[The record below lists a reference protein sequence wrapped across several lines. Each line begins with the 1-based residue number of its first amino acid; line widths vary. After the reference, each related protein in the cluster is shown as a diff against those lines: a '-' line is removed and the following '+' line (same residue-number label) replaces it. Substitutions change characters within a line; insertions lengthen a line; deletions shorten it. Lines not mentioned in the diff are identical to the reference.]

1 MFQPQL
7 NPSLSELVFSS
18 SVKLQDVINT
28 ASKLRQD
35 VKFQDVKDEFH
46 TTCSN
51 EAEIILYLA
60 AKISQKELQAT
71 VDIQYSPVNPDEI
84 SQDNV
89 EAIVRNKLFS
99 FLHLLMTPNKNSDE
113 ISIDKEFLRTDNENF
128 HRFVLSVG
136 QDMVYITEGKKCTP
150 KHVGLSMSLLH
161 LIRSNTILTML
172 NRQGHC
178 VSYDEAQGINT
189 EWAKNQVAVGNI
201 VIPGNIEPGYFVHA
215 AADNFDIGS
224 ESLDGK
230 GLHCSNIVLYQ
241 PRPDDLQGQF
251 CSVQTLSNKERS
263 RALKLSE
270 EQLNEAKVMD
280 CPNLSLKCPGPVHM
294 IGRVATQ

>member
-1 MFQPQL
+1 
-7 NPSLSELVFSS
+7 
-18 SVKLQDVINT
+18 
-28 ASKLRQD
+28 
-35 VKFQDVKDEFH
+35 
-46 TTCSN
+46 
-51 EAEIILYLA
+51 
-60 AKISQKELQAT
+60 
-71 VDIQYSPVNPDEI
+71 
-84 SQDNV
+84 
-89 EAIVRNKLFS
+89 
-99 FLHLLMTPNKNSDE
+99 MTSNKNSDE
-113 ISIDKEFLRTDNENF
+113 ISIDKEFSRTDNENF
-128 HRFVLSVG
+128 HRLVLSVG
-136 QDMVYITEGKKCTP
+136 QDMVYISSEEKKRTQ

-161 LIRSNTILTML
+161 LIHSRTILTML

-178 VSYDEAQGINT
+178 VSHDEARHLDT

-201 VIPGNIEPGYFVHA
+201 VIPGNIEKGYFIHA

-230 GLHCSNIVLYQ
+230 GLHCSNVVLYQ
-241 PRPDDLQGQF
+241 PKPDDLQGQF
-251 CSVQTLSNKERS
+251 GSVQTLSNKERP